1 MKTRKLSLALA
12 ALLITSAAFVSSC
25 RKHKTEDTDNDP
37 TAAKDNNLAENTSN
51 DVLNMAAQA
60 SENYTGTGTSSSL
73 STYRMGQPDEVSA
86 LGCADT
92 VKVDTTIKLIR
103 VHFNGSTTC
112 LDGRTRSGVLLFDYS
127 ASPTGVRWY
136 RNPGYSVHV
145 TSQNYVVDGNSV
157 TIDKTILNQ
166 GFVSGNLTWKITSNV
181 TINLAGGGGTIT
193 WNTTRTKTLLNT
205 STAYTIGGSSC
216 APCYTNQSTP
226 IDWSKAVIKIDGG
239 ASGVSAKGTA
249 YSANAYGLIR
259 NMNCS
264 PAGHPFRHPFVQG
277 TIDFTPAGK
286 YTRHVD
292 FGNGSCDLQYTVTI
306 NGHVYGPYD
315 LP

>member
-12 ALLITSAAFVSSC
+12 ALLITSAAIMSSC

-37 TAAKDNNLAENTSN
+37 SAAKDNNLAENTSN
-51 DVLNMAAQA
+51 DVLNMVGQA
-60 SENYTGTGTSSSL
+60 SENYAGGTSSSL

-127 ASPTGVRWY
+127 ACPTGVRWY

-145 TSQNYVVDGNSV
+145 TSQNYVVDGNAV

-166 GFVSGNLTWKITSNV
+166 GFVAGNLTWKITSNV
-181 TINLAGGGGTIT
+181 TINLSGGAGTIT
-193 WNTTRTKTLLNT
+193 WNTTRTKTLMNT
-205 STAYTIGGSSC
+205 AAAYTVGGTSC
-216 APCYTNQSTP
+216 APCYTNQATP

-264 PAGHPFRHPFVQG
+264 PAGHPFRHPFVEG

-286 YTRHVD
+286 HTRHVD
-292 FGNGSCDLQYTVTI
+292 FGNGSCDLDYTVTI
-306 NGHVYGPYD
+306 NGHVYGPYQ